1 MLTAND
7 HYDKLY
13 GEFGL
18 SPNDAARWVF
28 ASGWNSAL
36 TELITRLDKMPI
48 ERDTRAS
55 FAVFIGNMMHID
67 PNEIR
72 SVQ

>member
-1 MLTAND
+1 MNANY

-36 TELITRLDKMPI
+36 SEMLTNL
-48 ERDTRAS
+48 ERMHLEPEVKGA
-55 FAVFIGNMMHID
+55 FALWVQRMMHVD
-67 PNEIR
+67 PNEIG